1 MRTLWDPASAGFQ
14 PRHSWQSWRPAL
26 AGPSGV
32 VSFVNGR
39 VLTDAGIASSIRF
52 RSSVLSFDEA
62 PRQGDAVVDLGG
74 AFVLP
79 GLINAH
85 DHLEL
90 NHFGRLK
97 RRERYMNAA
106 QWIDDLRPV
115 IRGDSDV
122 RRALVHPLR
131 DRLFIGGL
139 KNLLSGVTTV
149 AHHNPLYRG
158 IARSVPVRVV
168 SRFGWAHSLVME
180 GEPVGANGE
189 IAGNVER
196 EFRRTPQRYPFM
208 LHAAEGV
215 DADAAAEIDRLQAL
229 GCLGT
234 NTVLVHGVAMTAA
247 RWRDLVAAGASLV
260 WCPQSNEFL
269 FGRTAPVR
277 ELLDAAPTARQ
288 HICLGTDSRVTG
300 SRDLLDE
307 LRFARSVAAIGE
319 RELLDMVTRTPARVL
334 RLAGGGALA
343 TGSPADLI
351 VVPPASDAP
360 AAALLAMRRSDLEL
374 IVVGGQ
380 PMVGAPRFSQAFA
393 AKQVRTTG
401 IVVDGVERIADVRL
415 AARIR
420 GCAIQEPGIACA

>member
-1 MRTLWDPASAGFQ
+1 MAPEPWRRWIAGL
-14 PRHSWQSWRPAL
+14 SKA
-26 AGPSGV
+26 V
-32 VSFVNGR
+32 TFVNAR
-39 VLTDAGIASSIRF
+39 VVTGAGIASSIRF
-52 RSSVLSFDEA
+52 RSTVLACDTA
-62 PRQGDAVVDLGG
+62 PRQGDAVIDLGG

-97 RRERYMNAA
+97 GRERYANAA

-115 IRGDSDV
+115 IRANRDV
-122 RRALVHPLR
+122 RRALAHPLG

-168 SRFGWAHSLVME
+168 KRFGWAHSLTME

-189 IAGNVER
+189 AAGQVKR
-196 EFRRTPQRYPFM
+196 EFRRTPERYPFM
-208 LHAAEGV
+208 IHAAEGV

-229 GCLGT
+229 GCLGA
-234 NTVLVHGVAMTAA
+234 NTVLVHGVALTAG
-247 RWRDLVAAGASLV
+247 RWRGVVESGTSLV

-269 FGRTAPVR
+269 FGRTAPMR
-277 ELLDAAPTARQ
+277 ELIDAAPAARQ
-288 HICLGTDSRVTG
+288 RICLATDSRVTG

-307 LRFARSVAAIGE
+307 LRFARTVGAINEG
-319 RELLDMVTRTPARVL
+319 ELLDMVTRAPAAVL
-334 RLAGGGALA
+334 RLGGGMLA
-343 TGSPADLI
+343 PGGPADLI
-351 VVPPASDAP
+351 VVPPASDTP
-360 AAALLAMRRSDLEL
+360 ASALLAMRRSDLEL
-374 IVVGGQ
+374 VVIGGQ
-380 PMVGAPRFSQAFA
+380 PAVGAPWFDEAFA
-393 AKQVRTTG
+393 ARRIRTAG
-401 IVVDGVERIADVRL
+401 IVVDGAKRIADVRL

-420 GCAIQEPGIACA
+420 GCAIQEPGVACA

>member
-1 MRTLWDPASAGFQ
+1 MGSA
-14 PRHSWQSWRPAL
+14 PEPWRRWV
-26 AGPSGV
+26 AGLSKAVTFINARV
-32 VSFVNGR
+32 V
-39 VLTDAGIASSIRF
+39 TDAGVASSIRF
-52 RSSVLSFDEA
+52 RSTVLAFDET
-62 PRQGDAVVDLGG
+62 PRQGDAVLDLGG

-97 RRERYMNAA
+97 WRERYANAT

-115 IRGDSDV
+115 IRANSDV
-122 RRALVHPLR
+122 RRALAHPLA

-158 IARSVPVRVV
+158 IARNVPVRVV
-168 SRFGWAHSLVME
+168 KRFGWAHSLTME

-189 IAGNVER
+189 AAGQVKR
-196 EFRRTPQRYPFM
+196 EFRRTPERYPFM

-215 DADAAAEIDRLQAL
+215 DAAAAAEIDRLQAL

-234 NTVLVHGVAMTAA
+234 NTVLVHGVALTAD
-247 RWRDLVAAGASLV
+247 RWRSVLESGTSLV

-269 FGRTAPVR
+269 FGRTAPMR
-277 ELLDAAPTARQ
+277 ELIDAAPAARQ
-288 HICLGTDSRVTG
+288 RICLATDSRVTG

-307 LRFARSVAAIGE
+307 MRFAATVAALDDG
-319 RELLDMVTRTPARVL
+319 ELLDMVTRAPASVL
-334 RLAGGGALA
+334 RLGGGRLA
-343 TGSPADLI
+343 AGSPADLI
-351 VVPPASDAP
+351 VVPPATAAP
-360 AAALLAMRRSDLEL
+360 GSALLATRRSELDL
-374 IVVGGQ
+374 VVIDGR
-380 PMVGAPRFSQAFA
+380 PAIGAPRFDQAFSA
-393 AKQVRTTG
+393 RRIRTAN
-401 IVVDGVERIADVRL
+401 IVVDGAKRIADVRL

-420 GCAIQEPGIACA
+420 GCAIQEPGVACV